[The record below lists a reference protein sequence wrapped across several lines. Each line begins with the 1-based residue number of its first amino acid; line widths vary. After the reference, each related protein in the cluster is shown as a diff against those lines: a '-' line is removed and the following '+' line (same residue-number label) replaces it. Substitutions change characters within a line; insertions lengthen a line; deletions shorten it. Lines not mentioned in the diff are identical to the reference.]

1 MGQSSRAVETVE
13 RGNVGRKAEEEAMVE
28 GLKEGKR
35 RRVKG
40 EQRTL
45 DEEVEENV
53 ANWSSVHANLITPS

>member
-13 RGNVGRKAEEEAMVE
+13 RGNVSRKAEEEAVVD
-28 GLKEGKR
+28 GVSEGKR